1 MVQLQNVFGSANFC
15 VLIFIAA
22 ALDVDPA
29 AYLGEHM
36 HTAGQM
42 ANHLLDI
49 GMGLLNWNSSASL
62 VVYR

>member
-49 GMGLLNWNSSASL
+49 GTGLLN
-62 VVYR
+62 